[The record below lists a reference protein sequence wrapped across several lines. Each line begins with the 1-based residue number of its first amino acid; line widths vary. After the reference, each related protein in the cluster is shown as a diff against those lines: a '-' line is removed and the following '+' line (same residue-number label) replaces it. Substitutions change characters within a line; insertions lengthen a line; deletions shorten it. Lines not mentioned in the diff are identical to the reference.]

1 MKLLTTEEVAE
12 YLRVKPATVRSLIRD
27 KKLKAVKIGPEYRI
41 TDEDLNTFIDEN
53 RT

>member
-12 YLRVKPATVRSLIRD
+12 YLRVTPAMVRSLIRN
-27 KKLKAVKIGPEYRI
+27 KKLKAIKIGPEYRI
-41 TDEDLNTFIDEN
+41 TDEDLDLFINEN